1 MLWQAKV
8 LYALHAPLL
17 RPSKSI
23 RMILR
28 KGNRG
33 ARRSLPPSL
42 PPPSPHILDADEE
55 TTEGGGGAYGDT
67 RRFLPVILTPLV
79 GGQTELRTEREGETT
94 RLNLAFITRVID
106 LSPDS
111 PLVCRV
117 PAAATDF

>member
-1 MLWQAKV
+1 MIWLAKV

-33 ARRSLPPSL
+33 ARCSLPPSL

-55 TTEGGGGAYGDT
+55 TRTEGHTSLFARDFNALGRWTNGAEDG
-67 RRFLPVILTPLV
+67 
-79 GGQTELRTEREGETT
+79 ERAARA
-94 RLNLAFITRVID
+94 RLNLASITRVID

-117 PAAATDF
+117 PGAATDF